1 MRMKL
6 ICFFSAAIFTLLVSA
21 NGNAQTKDS
30 TTYFLGSWNVLV
42 KGLPNGDTKMFVNLE
57 KKDSTLAGAIL
68 DSAKTEVARFSKV
81 ERKGFTVTVYFVAQG
96 YDVTLYMEKKD
107 EDHVTGNMLNMFDAV
122 GDRVKEEK

>member
-1 MRMKL
+1 MKL

>member
-1 MRMKL
+1 MKPSRL
-6 ICFFSAAIFTLLVSA
+6 FFAAISLLIISSNA
-21 NGNAQTKDS
+21 QAQTKDS

-57 KKDSTLAGAIL
+57 KGDTTMTGAIL
-68 DSAKTEVARFSKV
+68 DSMKTEVAKFSKV

-96 YDVTLYMEKKD
+96 YDVTLFMEKKD

-122 GDRVKEEK
+122 GDRVKEVK

>member
-1 MRMKL
+1 MKPSRL
-6 ICFFSAAIFTLLVSA
+6 FFAAISLLIISSNA
-21 NGNAQTKDS
+21 QAQTKDS

-57 KKDSTLAGAIL
+57 KGDTTMRGAIL
-68 DSAKTEVARFSKV
+68 DSMKTEVAKFSKV

-96 YDVTLYMEKKD
+96 YDVTLFMEKKD

-122 GDRVKEEK
+122 GDRVKEVK

>member
-1 MRMKL
+1 MKPSRL
-6 ICFFSAAIFTLLVSA
+6 FFAAISLLIISSNA
-21 NGNAQTKDS
+21 QAQTKDS

-57 KKDSTLAGAIL
+57 KGDTTMTCAIL
-68 DSAKTEVARFSKV
+68 DSMKTEVAKFSKV

-96 YDVTLYMEKKD
+96 YDVTLFMEKKD

-122 GDRVKEEK
+122 GDRVKEVK

>member
-1 MRMKL
+1 MKPL
-6 ICFFSAAIFTLLVSA
+6 HFFSAAVALLLLSSNVQ
-21 NGNAQTKDS
+21 AQTKDS
-30 TTYFLGSWNVLV
+30 TSYFLGSWNVLV

-57 KKDSTLAGAIL
+57 KGDTTMTGAIL
-68 DSAKTEVARFSKV
+68 DSTKMEVAKFSKV

-122 GDRVKEEK
+122 GDRVKDVK

>member
-1 MRMKL
+1 MKPSL
-6 ICFFSAAIFTLLVSA
+6 LFFAAISLLIISSNA
-21 NGNAQTKDS
+21 QAQTKDS

-57 KKDSTLAGAIL
+57 KGDTTMTGAIL
-68 DSAKTEVARFSKV
+68 DSMKTEVAKFSKV

-96 YDVTLYMEKKD
+96 YDVTLFMEKKD

-122 GDRVKEEK
+122 GDRVKEVK